1 MIIEFIENIPS
12 QYFYAYSVIG
22 NENSDVIELVFDTTQ
37 SNIDLSKAV
46 PRIKVVSAEK
56 SYVDILSNLDSV
68 VKDEKIHIYWML
80 KKPVTLCKNID
91 VQVEFLTLEQK
102 WQSQMFNLTLD
113 NALNAEEEIEKIY
126 PTALENKGEVITKD
140 THFDFPNVGDVR
152 NIYVA
157 SIENRTYRYDVN
169 LGKYYCIG
177 SNYDEIEKIII
188 EGGA

>member
-1 MIIEFIENIPS
+1 MTIEFIENKPP
-12 QYFYAYSVIG
+12 QYFYTYSVIG
-22 NENSDVIELVFDTTQ
+22 NENTDIIELVFDTVQ
-37 SNIDLSKAV
+37 LGIDLSKTT
-46 PRIKVVSAEK
+46 PQIKVVATEK

-80 KKPVTLCKNID
+80 KKPVTLCKNVD
-91 VQVEFLTLEQK
+91 VQVEFLALEQK

-113 NALNAEEEIEKIY
+113 NTLSAEEEIEKIY

-157 SIENRTYRYDVN
+157 SLENRTYRYDVN

-177 SNYDEIEKIII
+177 ANYDEIEKIII